1 MTFDSQDE
9 ADAFVAKRAK
19 KPKGMFVMAKD
30 ALYHRDTLTLTVSDR
45 KNAGPIIADE
55 LFYLTRAAGV
65 LPLGNNRYRISTR
78 MSFLEVAQV
87 FNFSNRYL
95 KGDNNK
101 YSVLRDDRDRYVLL
115 DTEAQPK
122 SVLEYFRLDPPDE
135 ISLFEA
141 EQQLFW
147 YKLANLPHGLGKQ
160 EIISALCELKGGP
173 GDGDIVD
180 AALDAST
187 YSPSLTFSLRE
198 ELIQRHSFMLEG
210 RIVVLLPV
218 DPPLEKP
225 QDVDSGHSKHEAP
238 RPCADLDAVVTGEQ
252 WAPRKAISSFV
263 ERKYKNKRRMAVRV
277 IAQRDPSQCP
287 EGGSPQLAGQVT
299 VHDKIRSLTAWQSA
313 IVRRLETL
321 RNQGKLG
328 LS

>member
-1 MTFDSQDE
+1 MPILTVLEILAVTFDSQDE

-122 SVLEYFRLDPPDE
+122 SVLEYFR
-135 ISLFEA
+135 
-141 EQQLFW
+141 
-147 YKLANLPHGLGKQ
+147 
-160 EIISALCELKGGP
+160 
-173 GDGDIVD
+173 
-180 AALDAST
+180 
-187 YSPSLTFSLRE
+187 
-198 ELIQRHSFMLEG
+198 
-210 RIVVLLPV
+210 
-218 DPPLEKP
+218 
-225 QDVDSGHSKHEAP
+225 
-238 RPCADLDAVVTGEQ
+238 
-252 WAPRKAISSFV
+252 
-263 ERKYKNKRRMAVRV
+263 
-277 IAQRDPSQCP
+277 
-287 EGGSPQLAGQVT
+287 
-299 VHDKIRSLTAWQSA
+299 
-313 IVRRLETL
+313 
-321 RNQGKLG
+321 
-328 LS
+328 